1 MLSTKVVDVWSAPI
15 PNRPGGLLEK
25 LEGLA
30 KAGADLE
37 ILDARRS
44 RENPDQGVTFLAP
57 LTSEGQIRAAKQLG
71 FERSGLVHLRVSCP
85 DEPGKGYLIVRAIS
99 AQGINL
105 AGVVAT
111 GIRDEL
117 IMYLAFDTAAD
128 AERAKQVLNR
138 VP

>member
-1 MLSTKVVDVWSAPI
+1 MLSTRVVDVWSAPI

-57 LTSEGQIRAAKQLG
+57 LTGEAQISAAKQLG
-71 FERSGLVHLRVSCP
+71 FERSGLVHVRVSCP

-105 AGVVAT
+105 AGVVGT

>member
-1 MLSTKVVDVWSAPI
+1 MLSTKIVDVWSASI

-57 LTSEGQIRAAKQLG
+57 LR
-71 FERSGLVHLRVSCP
+71 
-85 DEPGKGYLIVRAIS
+85 
-99 AQGINL
+99 
-105 AGVVAT
+105 
-111 GIRDEL
+111 
-117 IMYLAFDTAAD
+117 
-128 AERAKQVLNR
+128 
-138 VP
+138 

>member
-1 MLSTKVVDVWSAPI
+1 MLSTKVVDVWSAPVV
-15 PNRPGGLLEK
+15 NRPGGLLEK

-44 RENPDQGVTFLAP
+44 QVNLDQGVIHLAP
-57 LTSEGQIRAAKQLG
+57 LTSEGQVRAAKQLG
-71 FERSGLVHLRVSCP
+71 FERSGLVHLRVACP

-105 AGVVAT
+105 AGVV
-111 GIRDEL
+111 GSSIRDEL
-117 IMYLAFDTAAD
+117 VMYLAFDTAAD
-128 AERAKQVLNR
+128 AERAKQALDR

>member
-1 MLSTKVVDVWSAPI
+1 MLSTRVVDVWSAPI

-30 KAGADLE
+30 KTGADLE

-57 LTSEGQIRAAKQLG
+57 LTSESQISAAKQLG

-105 AGVVAT
+105 AGVVGT
-111 GIRDEL
+111 SIRDEL
-117 IMYLAFDTAAD
+117 IMYLAFDTAVD
-128 AERAKQVLNR
+128 AERAKQVLHR